1 MFQTRIRETA
11 KTAQNHERVKVRSTQ
26 AKKKLVVSKKK
37 SLPENVEKFEDD
49 PVARSF
55 GMIKGSRK
63 LGLKIALSKESCYD
77 V

>member
-11 KTAQNHERVKVRSTQ
+11 KTAQNHDRVKVRSTQ
-26 AKKKLVVSKKK
+26 AKKKI
-37 SLPENVEKFEDD
+37 LPGNVEKIEDD